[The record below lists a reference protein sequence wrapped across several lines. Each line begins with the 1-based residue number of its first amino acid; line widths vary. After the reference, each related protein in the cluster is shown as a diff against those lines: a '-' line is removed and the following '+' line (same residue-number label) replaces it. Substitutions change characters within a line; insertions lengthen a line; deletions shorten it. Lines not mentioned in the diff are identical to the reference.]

1 MSSSSWKDKGNLN
14 GHFKVKEVNL
24 TDLLCQSVWLW
35 HYRKR
40 WHDGDSKE
48 RSSQGFDE
56 RKDGMDGQSPEN
68 VLSSEIILILWWWIQ
83 IIIHLSKPIKHTT
96 QRGKHINYR
105 FYLIIIMWQYWPF
118 SCNKC
123 AMLMQDVNNREIGWW
138 RILKEYR
145 GTLFFPLN
153 FSINL
158 KQIKNTPLIKKND
171 AHSFFSLWNV
181 YILHP
186 DNLI

>member
-1 MSSSSWKDKGNLN
+1 MVDTN
-14 GHFKVKEVNL
+14 HYTFVKTNK
-24 TDLLCQSVWLW
+24 T
-35 HYRKR
+35 YNTKRK
-40 WHDGDSKE
+40 
-48 RSSQGFDE
+48 
-56 RKDGMDGQSPEN
+56 
-68 VLSSEIILILWWWIQ
+68 
-83 IIIHLSKPIKHTT
+83 TY
-96 QRGKHINYR
+96 INYR

-123 AMLMQDVNNREIGWW
+123 AMLMQDVNTREIGWW

-181 YILHP
+181 YILYP
-186 DNLI
+186 DNLCWTLSWVVMLQQEMVFYDYAFYIF

>member
-1 MSSSSWKDKGNLN
+1 MVDTN
-14 GHFKVKEVNL
+14 HYTFVKTNK
-24 TDLLCQSVWLW
+24 T
-35 HYRKR
+35 YNTKRK
-40 WHDGDSKE
+40 
-48 RSSQGFDE
+48 
-56 RKDGMDGQSPEN
+56 
-68 VLSSEIILILWWWIQ
+68 
-83 IIIHLSKPIKHTT
+83 TY
-96 QRGKHINYR
+96 INYR

-181 YILHP
+181 YILYT
-186 DNLI
+186 DNLCWTLSWVVMLQQEMVFYDYAFYIF